1 MRENLKRSTL
11 TKILLIIILVMMVG
25 VLSFCLVQETYALA
39 TDEQISH
46 LTEEEFQQTN
56 YKNPNGVDVQEY
68 AAKNYGV
75 NSLLYW
81 ESGIGKRMDVYGSD
95 DIVKLIPEYLF
106 KEVGVTQHIGK
117 KYGIYV

>member
-11 TKILLIIILVMMVG
+11 TKILLIIILVVMVG
-25 VLSFCLVQETYALA
+25 VLSLCLVQETYALA

-56 YKNPNGVDVQEY
+56 YNSPNGVDVQEY
-68 AAKNYGV
+68 AAKNYGK
-75 NSLLYW
+75 NSSLYW

-95 DIVKLIPEYLF
+95 DIVKLIPEHLF

-117 KYGIYV
+117 E

>member
-1 MRENLKRSTL
+1 MREKLQRSTL
-11 TKILLIIILVMMVG
+11 TKILLIIILVVMVG
-25 VLSFCLVQETYALA
+25 VLSFCLVQETYALT

-46 LTEEEFQQTN
+46 LTEEEFEITN
-56 YKNPNGVDVQEY
+56 SKTPNGIKFERY
-68 AAKNYGV
+68 ASDHYGKN
-75 NSLLYW
+75 SSLYW